1 MALGELTVEKR
12 GKSTGRRVL
21 DLKHKIN
28 ASTTTK
34 GNILIIVTCAIIFFG
49 LTYSSTTVSAVQVDR
64 YWSVLQA
71 YHQDSSTPSAHGFIG
86 VKFREDFK
94 QLVYNINVNNIDN
107 ITGIYLYSHG
117 DNTNNPTIILDLLE
131 EAKEVKVKDKF
142 KEASIILASKH
153 EVEGTVA
160 VGGVTSDDLQ
170 GELKGKSLEDLHKML
185 IKGGTYVVVD
195 TKEYPRGEIGG
206 GEFVPIDRF
215 FPDTSDFQWN

>member
-1 MALGELTVEKR
+1 MALGELTVEHR

-21 DLKHKIN
+21 DLKHKIK

-142 KEASIILASKH
+142 KEASIILASKN

>member
-1 MALGELTVEKR
+1 MVLEEFTVGHRDKA
-12 GKSTGRRVL
+12 TGHSIS
-21 DLKHKIN
+21 DLEHKIK
-28 ASTTTK
+28 ASRTTK
-34 GNILIIVTCAIIFFG
+34 GNLLILVICSIIFFG
-49 LTYSSTTVSAVQVDR
+49 LTYSSTTVNAVQVDR

-107 ITGIYLYSHG
+107 ITGIYLYSHSG
-117 DNTNNPTIILDLLE
+117 NTNDPTMILDLLE

-206 GEFVPIDRF
+206 GDFVPIDRF

>member
-1 MALGELTVEKR
+1 MN
-12 GKSTGRRVL
+12 
-21 DLKHKIN
+21 I
-28 ASTTTK
+28 
-34 GNILIIVTCAIIFFG
+34 ILIFISVICILCMLFG
-49 LTYSSTTVSAVQVDR
+49 TIYSNATVNAVPVDR
-64 YWSVLQA
+64 YWSILESHEQ
-71 YHQDSSTPSAHGFIG
+71 TPSTNDPHGFVG

-195 TKEYPRGEIGG
+195 TKQYPRGEIGG

>member
-1 MALGELTVEKR
+1 MALGELTIEH
-12 GKSTGRRVL
+12 TGQRVS
-21 DLKHKIN
+21 DLEHKIK
-28 ASTTTK
+28 ASMTTK
-34 GNILIIVTCAIIFFG
+34 GNLLIITCVIIFFG
-49 LTYSSTTVSAVQVDR
+49 LIYSSTTVSAVQVDR

-117 DNTNNPTIILDLLE
+117 DYTNNPTMILDLLE

-142 KEASIILASKH
+142 KEASIILESKH

-185 IKGGTYVVVD
+185 VKGGTYVVVD
-195 TKEYPRGEIGG
+195 TKEYPAGEIGG

>member
-1 MALGELTVEKR
+1 MALGELTVEHR

-64 YWSVLQA
+64 YWGVLQA

-142 KEASIILASKH
+142 KEASIILASKN

>member
-1 MALGELTVEKR
+1 MALGELTVEHR

-21 DLKHKIN
+21 DLKHKIK
-28 ASTTTK
+28 ASMTTN
-34 GNILIIVTCAIIFFG
+34 GNLLIIVTCAIIFFG

-64 YWSVLQA
+64 YWSVLEA

-117 DNTNNPTIILDLLE
+117 GNTNNPTMILDLLE

-142 KEASIILASKH
+142 KEASIILASKN